1 MSLLS
6 DGNNW
11 QGRIF
16 SSGWVPGRAG
26 TGQATEPATGEAL
39 AEFGLADA
47 ADVADASAAAAKTQ
61 PEWAATLPTERA
73 GVMRRAAGIL
83 EDNRAEFEQWLTR
96 EGGAV
101 PGKAEFEVNLVLN
114 ELWEASSLPT
124 QPVGHLLPSS
134 EQGRESTARRLPL
147 GVVGV
152 ISPWNFPMV
161 LSLRAVAPALALG
174 NAVVLKPDT
183 QTAIV
188 GGLLLAR
195 LFEEAGLPSG
205 ALHVLPGSGAEAGAA
220 LTSDPNIAMI
230 SFTGSTEVGRQ
241 VGAEAGRTLK
251 RVSLEL
257 GGNNALIVLDD
268 ADLEAAS
275 SAGAWGSFLHQ
286 GQVCMT
292 AGRHIVEES
301 VADEYIDRLAKR
313 AANLPVGNPFTDQ
326 VALGPLI
333 NERQAANV
341 ERIVNDTVAAGA
353 QLRAGGKRDGRFF
366 EPTVLSGVTS
376 SMPAFRE
383 EIFGPVAPVI
393 VVRDQDEALAVANDT
408 EYGLVAAVQTGST
421 DRGAAMAAGLHT
433 GMVHINDQ
441 TLNNDAFAPF
451 GGVGASGNGTRFGSQ
466 SSLDEFTTWQWVT
479 SRQQAH
485 PFPF

>member
-6 DGNNW
+6 DDSKWRG
-11 QGRIF
+11 QIF
-16 SSGWVPGRAG
+16 SSGWVSGRAG
-26 TGQATEPATGEAL
+26 TGHATEPATGETL
-39 AEFGLADA
+39 ADFGLADA
-47 ADVADASAAAAKTQ
+47 ADIAAASAAAAKAQ
-61 PEWAATLPTERA
+61 PEWAAMLPTERA

-83 EDNRAEFEQWLTR
+83 EDNRGEFEQWLTR

-114 ELWEASSLPT
+114 ELWEAASLPT
-124 QPVGHLLPSS
+124 QPLGHLLPSS
-134 EQGRESTARRLPL
+134 EQGRESTARRIPL

-174 NAVVLKPDT
+174 NAVVLKPDP

-205 ALHVLPGSGAEAGAA
+205 VLHVLPGGAEAGAA
-220 LTSDPNIAMI
+220 LASDPSIAMI
-230 SFTGSTEVGRQ
+230 SFTGSTEVGRK

-268 ADLEAAS
+268 SDLEAAS

-366 EPTVLSGVTS
+366 EPTVLAGVTS
-376 SMPAFRE
+376 SMAAFRE

-393 VVRDQDEALAVANDT
+393 VVRDQEEALAVANDT

-421 DRGAAMAAGLHT
+421 DRGAAMAAGLNT

-451 GGVGASGNGTRFGSQ
+451 GGVGASGNGSRFGSQ